1 MFYKVGLKIYLLG
14 DVMNLTNTMSP
25 QLFLYEKIKPFG
37 LPIAILMLMVMM
49 VIPLPSILLDIFF
62 TTNILLS
69 LLILMVALHTFRPL
83 DFSSFPTVLLFATI
97 LRLGLNV
104 ASTRIVLSA
113 GHTGPDAAGKVI
125 EAFGEFVIAGN
136 YVVGIF
142 VFAILIIINL
152 VVITKGAGR
161 VSEVS
166 ARFTLDAM
174 PGKQMAI
181 DADLNAGLLTSEEA
195 KQRRDD
201 VAKEAD
207 FYGSMDG
214 ASKFVK
220 GDAVAGILILLIN
233 IIGGLI
239 IGIAQHDLPASV
251 AAENYII
258 LSVGDGLV
266 AQIPSLL
273 LAIATAIIV
282 TRVSTSQDLSQ
293 QIGSQIGMKQAWLPS
308 AGVLFLLGL
317 IPGMPNVLFLIAS
330 GLTFFIWWRIKQKE
344 DETNDGSD
352 TINENGET
360 VVKEEKDDDNSINL
374 SEIADNSAIS
384 MQLGYGLIQMVD
396 DENDGPLIARIT
408 GVRKQISKELGFIIP
423 PVRIRDDLSLDA
435 NHYRIRIGQEI
446 VAEDKVF
453 PQLILAIPGES
464 AQTKIEGT
472 DVKDPSFGMEATWIE
487 RHQQAKAENL
497 GYMVVEPESVIATH
511 LNQVLS
517 SQANELLG
525 QDDVQALLDNLS
537 KTSPQLVSSTVPKL
551 IPLNILTSV
560 LKLLLAER
568 MPISDLRRI
577 LEVLA
582 SQNHKN
588 NSPLDIAESI
598 RPAISGLLIQQIAPL
613 NSPLPVITFSAELEQ
628 MIVNISKQTGANGL
642 ILEASLIQ
650 KIVTAVNSVM
660 EKMQNENRK
669 AVMITAPVIRRDLSH
684 MLRQHIP
691 NLDVLSFTELPDNKK
706 IEVIANIGSEEQ
718 NNN

>member
-1 MFYKVGLKIYLLG
+1 
-14 DVMNLTNTMSP
+14 MNLTSTLGG
-25 QLFLYEKIKPFG
+25 QFFILEKLKPFG
-37 LPIAILMLMVMM
+37 LPLAILMLMVMM
-49 VIPLPSILLDIFF
+49 VIPLPAFLLDVFF

-69 LLILMVALHTFRPL
+69 LLILMVSLHTFRPL

-104 ASTRIVLSA
+104 ASTRIVLSS
-113 GHTGPDAAGKVI
+113 GHTGSDAAGKVI

-201 VAKEAD
+201 IAKEAD

-220 GDAVAGILILLIN
+220 GDAIAGILILLIN

-239 IGIAQHDLPASV
+239 IGIAQHNLPVST

-282 TRVSTSQDLSQ
+282 TRVSTSQDLSK
-293 QIGSQIGMKQAWLPS
+293 QIGSQIGIKQAWLPS
-308 AGVLFLLGL
+308 AGVLFLLGI
-317 IPGMPNVLFLIAS
+317 IPGMPNLLFLTAS
-330 GLTFFIWWRIKQKE
+330 ALTFFIWWTIKKQVE
-344 DETNDGSD
+344 SSGEINDKS
-352 TINENGET
+352 
-360 VVKEEKDDDNSINL
+360 VKENDEDKLDNTDDDNTLSL

-384 MQLGYGLIQMVD
+384 MQLGYGLIQLVD

-408 GVRKQISKELGFIIP
+408 GVRKQISKDLGFIIP
-423 PVRIRDDLSLDA
+423 QVRIRDDLSLEA

-446 VAEDKVF
+446 VAEDKIF
-453 PQLILAIPGES
+453 PQLLLAIPGDS

-472 DVKDPSFGMEATWIE
+472 DVKDPSFNMDATWIE
-487 RHQQAKAENL
+487 PHQQARAENL
-497 GYMVVEPESVIATH
+497 GYMVVEPEAVIATH
-511 LNQVLS
+511 LNQILS
-517 SQANELLG
+517 KQASDLLG

-551 IPLNILTSV
+551 VPLNILTSI
-560 LKLLLAER
+560 LKLLLIEK
-568 MPISDLRRI
+568 MPISDLKRI

-582 SQNHKN
+582 SLNVKTM
-588 NSPLDIAESI
+588 SPIELAEAI
-598 RPAISGLLIQQIAPL
+598 RPTISSLLIQQIAPL
-613 NSPLPVITFSAELEQ
+613 NNALPIITFSAELEQ
-628 MIVNISKQTGANGL
+628 MIVNIAKQTGANGL
-642 ILEASLIQ
+642 ILEGSLIQ
-650 KIVTAVNSVM
+650 KIVSGINSVM
-660 EKMQNENRK
+660 EKMQTENRK
-669 AVMITAPVIRRDLSH
+669 AVMITAPVIRRDLSQ

-691 NLDVLSFTELPDNKK
+691 TLDVLSFTELPDNKK
-706 IEVIANIGSEEQ
+706 IEVVANIGSDEES
-718 NNN
+718 NN

>member
-1 MFYKVGLKIYLLG
+1 
-14 DVMNLTNTMSP
+14 MNLTNTMSP

-317 IPGMPNVLFLIAS
+317 IPGMPNILFLIAS
-330 GLTFFIWWRIKQKE
+330 GLTFFVWWRIKQKDNE
-344 DETNDGSD
+344 NNDGSD

-360 VVKEEKDDDNSINL
+360 IVNEEKNDDNSINL

-487 RHQQAKAENL
+487 RHQQARAENL
-497 GYMVVEPESVIATH
+497 GYMVVEPEAVIATH
-511 LNQVLS
+511 LNQILS
-517 SQANELLG
+517 SQASELLG

-551 IPLNILTSV
+551 IPLNIITSV
-560 LKLLLAER
+560 LKSLLSER

-588 NSPLDIAESI
+588 NSPLDIAETV

-628 MIVNISKQTGANGL
+628 MIVNIAKQTGANGL

>member
-1 MFYKVGLKIYLLG
+1 VFYKVGLKIYLLG

-344 DETNDGSD
+344 DENNDGSD
-352 TINENGET
+352 NINENGET

-511 LNQVLS
+511 LNQILS

-588 NSPLDIAESI
+588 NSPLDIAESV

-628 MIVNISKQTGANGL
+628 MIVNIAKQTGANGL

>member
-1 MFYKVGLKIYLLG
+1 
-14 DVMNLTNTMSP
+14 MNLTNTFGGPISLP
-25 QLFLYEKIKPFG
+25 ERIKPFG
-37 LPIAILMLMVMM
+37 LPVAILMLMVMM
-49 VIPLPSILLDIFF
+49 VIPLPSFLLDIFF

-69 LLILMVALHTFRPL
+69 LLILMVSIHTFRPL

-195 KQRRDD
+195 KQRREDI
-201 VAKEAD
+201 AKEAD

-220 GDAVAGILILLIN
+220 GDAIAGILILLIN

-239 IGIAQHDLPASV
+239 IGIAQHNLPVST

-282 TRVSTSQDLSQ
+282 TRVSTSQDLSK
-293 QIGSQIGMKQAWLPS
+293 QIGSQIGVKQAWLPS
-308 AGVLFLLGL
+308 ACVLFLLGL
-317 IPGMPNVLFLIAS
+317 IPGMPNTLFLLGS
-330 GLTFFIWWRIKQKE
+330 GLTFFIWWMLQRKNESFNE
-344 DETNDGSD
+344 DTTLAD
-352 TINENGET
+352 EN
-360 VVKEEKDDDNSINL
+360 VDADNKKDDNSISL
-374 SEIADNSAIS
+374 SEIADNSSIS
-384 MQLGYGLIQMVD
+384 MQLGYGLIQLVD
-396 DENDGPLIARIT
+396 DENEGPLIARIT
-408 GVRKQISKELGFIIP
+408 GVRKQISKELGFVIP
-423 PVRIRDDLSLDA
+423 QVRIRDDLTLEA

-446 VAEDKVF
+446 VAEDKIF
-453 PQLILAIPGES
+453 PQLLLAIPGDS

-472 DVKDPSFGMEATWIE
+472 DVKDPSFNMDATWIE
-487 RHQQAKAENL
+487 PHQQARAENL
-497 GYMVVEPESVIATH
+497 GYMVVEPEAVIATH
-511 LNQVLS
+511 LNQILS
-517 SQANELLG
+517 KQASELLG

-551 IPLNILTSV
+551 ISLSVLTSI
-560 LKLLLAER
+560 LKSLLAEK
-568 MPISDLRRI
+568 MPISDLKRI

-582 SQNHKN
+582 GQNIKN
-588 NSPLDIAESI
+588 MTPIELAEAV
-598 RPAISGLLIQQIAPL
+598 RPTISGLLIQQIAPL
-613 NSPLPVITFSAELEQ
+613 NSPLPIITFSAELEQ
-628 MIVNISKQTGANGL
+628 MIVNIAKQTGPNGL
-642 ILEASLIQ
+642 ILEANLIQ
-650 KIVTAVNSVM
+650 KIVTAINEVI
-660 EKMQNENRK
+660 EKLQSENRK

-706 IEVIANIGSEEQ
+706 IEVVANIGSDEQ
-718 NNN
+718 TKN

>member
-1 MFYKVGLKIYLLG
+1 
-14 DVMNLTNTMSP
+14 MNLTNTFGGPISLP
-25 QLFLYEKIKPFG
+25 EKIKPFG
-37 LPIAILMLMVMM
+37 LPVAILMLMVMM
-49 VIPLPSILLDIFF
+49 VIPLPSFLLDIFF

-69 LLILMVALHTFRPL
+69 LLILMVSIHTFRPL

-104 ASTRIVLSA
+104 ASTRIVLSE

-195 KQRRDD
+195 KQRREDI
-201 VAKEAD
+201 AKEAD

-220 GDAVAGILILLIN
+220 GDAIAGILILLIN

-239 IGIAQHDLPASV
+239 IGIAQHNLPVST

-282 TRVSTSQDLSQ
+282 TRVSTSQDLSK
-293 QIGSQIGMKQAWLPS
+293 QIGSQIGVKQAWLPS
-308 AGVLFLLGL
+308 ACVLFLLGL
-317 IPGMPNVLFLIAS
+317 IPGMPNTLFLVGS
-330 GLTFFIWWRIKQKE
+330 GLTFFIWWMLQRKNESFDQDTSLA
-344 DETNDGSD
+344 DESIDAD
-352 TINENGET
+352 D
-360 VVKEEKDDDNSINL
+360 EKDDNSISL
-374 SEIADNSAIS
+374 SEIADNSSIS
-384 MQLGYGLIQMVD
+384 MQLGYGLIQLVD
-396 DENDGPLIARIT
+396 DENEGPLIARIT
-408 GVRKQISKELGFIIP
+408 GVRKQISKELGFVIP
-423 PVRIRDDLSLDA
+423 QVRIRDDLTLEA

-446 VAEDKVF
+446 VAEDKIF
-453 PQLILAIPGES
+453 PQLLLAIPGDS

-472 DVKDPSFGMEATWIE
+472 DVKDPSFNMDATWIE
-487 RHQQAKAENL
+487 PHQQARAENL
-497 GYMVVEPESVIATH
+497 GYMVVEPEAVIATH
-511 LNQVLS
+511 LNQILS
-517 SQANELLG
+517 KQASELLG

-537 KTSPQLVSSTVPKL
+537 KTSPQLVSSTVPKIISL
-551 IPLNILTSV
+551 SVLTSI
-560 LKLLLAER
+560 LKSLLAEK
-568 MPISDLRRI
+568 MPISDLKRI

-582 SQNHKN
+582 GQNIKN
-588 NSPLDIAESI
+588 MTPVELAEAV
-598 RPAISGLLIQQIAPL
+598 RPTISGLLIQQIAPL
-613 NSPLPVITFSAELEQ
+613 NSPLPIITFSAELEQ
-628 MIVNISKQTGANGL
+628 MIVNIAKQTGPNGL
-642 ILEASLIQ
+642 ILEANLIQ
-650 KIVTAVNSVM
+650 KIVTAINDVI
-660 EKMQNENRK
+660 EKLQNENRK

-706 IEVIANIGSEEQ
+706 IEVVANIGSDEQ
-718 NNN
+718 TKN

>member
-1 MFYKVGLKIYLLG
+1 
-14 DVMNLTNTMSP
+14 MNLTNTLASQISLP
-25 QLFLYEKIKPFG
+25 EKLKPFG
-37 LPIAILMLMVMM
+37 LPIAVLMLMVMM
-49 VIPLPSILLDIFF
+49 VIPLPAFLLDIFF

-69 LLILMVALHTFRPL
+69 LLILMVSIHTFRPL

-104 ASTRIVLSA
+104 ASTRIVLSE

-181 DADLNAGLLTSEEA
+181 DADLNAGLLTSEDA
-195 KQRRDD
+195 KQRREDI
-201 VAKEAD
+201 AKEAD

-220 GDAVAGILILLIN
+220 GDAIAGILILLIN

-239 IGIAQHDLPASV
+239 IGIAQHNLPVST

-282 TRVSTSQDLSQ
+282 TRVSTSQDLSK
-293 QIGSQIGMKQAWLPS
+293 QIGSQIGVKQAWLPS
-308 AGVLFLLGL
+308 ACVLFLLGL
-317 IPGMPNVLFLIAS
+317 IPGMPNTLFLLGS
-330 GLTFFIWWRIKQKE
+330 FLTFSVWWIIRKKNEEIE
-344 DETNDGSD
+344 DKITLSNDNQD
-352 TINENGET
+352 
-360 VVKEEKDDDNSINL
+360 VDDKKDDNSISL
-374 SEIADNSAIS
+374 SDIADNSAIS
-384 MQLGYGLIQMVD
+384 MQLGYGLIQLVD

-423 PVRIRDDLSLDA
+423 QVRIRDDLTLEA

-446 VAEDKVF
+446 VAEDKIF
-453 PQLILAIPGES
+453 PQLLLAIPGDS

-472 DVKDPSFGMEATWIE
+472 DVKDPSFNMDATWIE
-487 RHQQAKAENL
+487 PHQQARAENL
-497 GYMVVEPESVIATH
+497 GYMVVEPEAVIATH
-511 LNQVLS
+511 LNQILS
-517 SQANELLG
+517 KQAAELLG

-537 KTSPQLVSSTVPKL
+537 KSSPQLVSSTVPKL
-551 IPLNILTSV
+551 ISLNILTSI
-560 LKLLLAER
+560 LKSLLAEK
-568 MPISDLRRI
+568 MPISDLKRI

-582 SQNHKN
+582 SQNVKN
-588 NSPLDIAESI
+588 MSPIELAEAV
-598 RPAISGLLIQQIAPL
+598 RPTISGLLIQQIAPL
-613 NSPLPVITFSAELEQ
+613 NSPLPIITFSAELEQ
-628 MIVNISKQTGANGL
+628 MIVNIAKQTGANGL
-642 ILEASLIQ
+642 ILEANLIQ
-650 KIVTAVNSVM
+650 KIVTAINNVI
-660 EKMQNENRK
+660 EKLQSENRK

-691 NLDVLSFTELPDNKK
+691 TLDVLSFTELPDNKK
-706 IEVIANIGSEEQ
+706 IEVVANIGSDEE
-718 NNN
+718 NKN